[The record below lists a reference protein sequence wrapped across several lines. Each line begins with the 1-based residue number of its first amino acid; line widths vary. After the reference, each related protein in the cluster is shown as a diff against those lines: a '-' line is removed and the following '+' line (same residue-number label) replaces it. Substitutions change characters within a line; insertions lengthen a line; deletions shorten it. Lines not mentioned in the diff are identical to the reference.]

1 MKNLKRLLCL
11 LLCLIT
17 VTCCGCLERRQEEIK
32 KNNEKRELMAFQK
45 EKELSA
51 SFVPDV
57 AGYKLEVKSVL
68 EFEDEKDRQAQGFL
82 SFDHFKRGYNGDYG
96 IYASWNN
103 ESFSI
108 KLKNKFNGTEYV
120 GCEEKKIVCPLS
132 QITAWDHFLFRHGG
146 NTSDSYYKKFIP
158 YALYDGENYF
168 LIAEHTKFSLSED
181 RITKSYIESPI
192 ALYILDFEN
201 QKVLYCDYAEEYYDY
216 CENLN
221 TKYNPFCFKITKV

>member
-1 MKNLKRLLCL
+1 MKNLKRIFCLAISMILILCSG
-11 LLCLIT
+11 
-17 VTCCGCLERRQEEIK
+17 CGD
-32 KNNEKRELMAFQK
+32 AFQK

-132 QITAWDHFLFRHGG
+132 QITAWDYFLFRHGG
-146 NTSDSYYKKFIP
+146 NTSDSYYKKFLP

-168 LIAEHTKFSLSED
+168 LLTQSANVNT
-181 RITKSYIESPI
+181 YIGAPI

-216 CENLN
+216 FENLN